1 MNDYTAAIQDA
12 YSFRRPAFIVGQALM
27 EGMIAGGL
35 TEREALSLIYSKAYR
50 WALDFSLEAQLRQ
63 LAIREGERLAK
74 EYTGHEWTQIDLPQ
88 FDLLEEPTT

>member
-35 TEREALSLIYSKAYR
+35 TEKEALSLIYSKAYR
-50 WALDFSLEAQLRQ
+50 WSLDFGLEEKLRQ
-63 LAIREGERLAK
+63 LAIKEGERLAQ

-88 FDLLEEPTT
+88 YDLLEEPTE

>member
-1 MNDYTAAIQDA
+1 MNDYTDAIQEA

-27 EGMIAGGL
+27 EGMIAAGL

-50 WALDFSLEAQLRQ
+50 WSLDFSLEAQLRQ
-63 LAIREGERLAK
+63 LAIREGERLAR

-88 FDLLEEPTT
+88 FDLLEETEA